1 MANKR
6 NILSFFGVAAA
17 TVLASGGSIFLTNTG
32 LALIDHSVTTVQQT
46 ESGLV
51 AKETEL
57 PITVETFAKTGDS
70 FDIIV
75 DGEVSTGRETGA
87 AGTKKE
93 TEKTA
98 DSKNEP
104 ETEKSGT
111 ADSDDANGTTSETQS
126 TDAQGTQS
134 AGSIMYAA
142 GNLNIRSEADS
153 SSDVLATFT
162 PGSAVS
168 VLGDAGNG
176 WTKISYNGQTAYVS
190 SNYLSSSES
199 AALEKSEANSS
210 SNSSGGSSSVTVSGD
225 VMYAIDYVYVRSSDN
240 VKSSKLGT
248 LAIGEAVS
256 VVGNTGTGWIQVVY
270 NGQNGYVG
278 ENYLSWSQYDSSSS
292 SSSGSSSS
300 GSNSYAWDSSYMLYD
315 INSRY
320 ISKKEL
326 KGWSSWDLAALRN
339 EIFARHGRIFTTQS
353 WADYFSQKTWYT
365 PTYDP
370 TYFDSNMGSFLNDYE
385 WSNLQVILDL
395 ENQ

>member
-6 NILSFFGVAAA
+6 NMLSFFGVAAA

-32 LALIDHSVTTVQQT
+32 LALIDQSVTTVQQT

-57 PITVETFAKTGDS
+57 PMTVETFTKTDDS

-75 DGEVSTGRETGA
+75 DGKVSTGRETE
-87 AGTKKE
+87 AGTEKE
-93 TEKTA
+93 TEVSDDVNGTI
-98 DSKNEP
+98 P
-104 ETEKSGT
+104 ETEATDTENSDGAGQATTDVAASDGST
-111 ADSDDANGTTSETQS
+111 AE
-126 TDAQGTQS
+126 S

-142 GNLNIRSEADS
+142 GNLNIRSAADS
-153 SSDVLATFT
+153 SSEVLATFT
-162 PGSAVS
+162 PGSAVT
-168 VLGDAGNG
+168 VLEDAGNG

-190 SNYLSSSES
+190 SNYLTSSES
-199 AALEKSEANSS
+199 AALEKSEANSIIIS
-210 SNSSGGSSSVTVSGD
+210 TSADD
-225 VMYAIDYVYVRSSDN
+225 VMYATEYVYVRADDS
-240 VKSSKLGT
+240 VKSDTLGT
-248 LAIGEAVS
+248 LATGESVS

-270 NGQNGYVG
+270 NGQTGYVG
-278 ENYLSWSQYDSSSS
+278 ENYLSWSQYSSSGSSGS

-300 GSNSYAWDSSYMLYD
+300 SSSAWDSSYMLYD
-315 INSRY
+315 INTRY
-320 ISKKEL
+320 ISKSEL

-339 EIFARHGRIFTTQS
+339 EIFARHGRIFTTQT
-353 WADYFSQKTWYT
+353 WADYFAQKTWYT

-385 WSNLQVILDL
+385 WANLQVILDL

>member
-32 LALIDHSVTTVQQT
+32 LALIDQSVITVQETT

-57 PITVETFAKTGDS
+57 PITVETFAKTADS

-75 DGEVSTGRETGA
+75 DGEISTERETEA
-87 AGTKKE
+87 VTEKA
-93 TEKTA
+93 TEKTTNET
-98 DSKNEP
+98 DTEP
-104 ETEKSGT
+104 ETEKTGET
-111 ADSDDANGTTSETQS
+111 DKKDETEKTSETKA
-126 TDAQGTQS
+126 TDVKTSETKATEAKPAQS

-142 GNLNIRSEADS
+142 GNLNIRSSADS

-162 PGSAVS
+162 PGAAVS

-176 WTKISYNGQTAYVS
+176 WSKISYNGKIAYVS
-190 SNYLSSSES
+190 SNFLASSES
-199 AALEKSEANSS
+199 AALEKSETNNSS
-210 SNSSGGSSSVTVSGD
+210 VSTSSGD
-225 VMYAIDYVYVRSSDN
+225 IMYATDYVYVRTDDN
-240 VKSSKLGT
+240 VDSGTLGT
-248 LAIGEAVS
+248 LATGETVS
-256 VVGNTGTGWIQVVY
+256 VIGNTGTGWVEVIY
-270 NGQNGYVG
+270 NGQTGYVG
-278 ENYLSWSQYDSSSS
+278 ENYLSWDQYSSSS
-292 SSSGSSSS
+292 SSS
-300 GSNSYAWDSSYMLYD
+300 SNSGAWDSSYMMYD

-370 TYFDSNMGSFLNDYE
+370 SYFDSNMGSFLNDYE
-385 WSNLQVILDL
+385 WANLQVILDL
-395 ENQ
+395 EG